1 MSFILNIETTTN
13 VCSVSLSENGKLIGI
28 KESDEKNNHSA
39 TLTIFI
45 TEVFKKNKISAKE
58 LAAVAIS
65 EGPGSYTG
73 LRIGTSVAKGI
84 CYANNIPLISVDT
97 LQALAFGTKTDII
110 DNNLLLCP
118 MIDARRM
125 EVYFSFFDNKINKI
139 TQTDSIELK
148 EETFKDKLK
157 NQKIIFSGNGANKF
171 KEIINSDNAIFI
183 DNILTS
189 AKNMV
194 ELSYNKYI
202 NKKFVDVAYFT
213 PFYLKNF
220 IAIKSKKNLLGI
232 WKNQ

>member
-45 TEVFKKNKISAKE
+45 TEVLKKNKISAKE

-213 PFYLKNF
+213 PFYLKSF

-232 WKNQ
+232 

>member
-213 PFYLKNF
+213 PFYLKSF

-232 WKNQ
+232 

>member
-45 TEVFKKNKISAKE
+45 TEVLKKNKISAKE